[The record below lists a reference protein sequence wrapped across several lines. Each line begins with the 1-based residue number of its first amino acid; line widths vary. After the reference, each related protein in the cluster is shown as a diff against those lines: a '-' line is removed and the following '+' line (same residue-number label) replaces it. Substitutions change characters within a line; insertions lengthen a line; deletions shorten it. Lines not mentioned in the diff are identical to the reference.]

1 MSKREE
7 FRQQWVEK
15 QQRKIAEAGKD
26 PVEVIESR
34 IAALPSA
41 FQKRASKEQDRRAD
55 ATDSRYWVALCF
67 QTAAE
72 KEQFLIGSGLADL
85 ALDSDYLDGAE
96 VAERLDV
103 ELTSPVPKWK
113 DARINKK
120 LAGLT

>member
-15 QQRKIAEAGKD
+15 QQRKVAEAGKD

-34 IAALPSA
+34 VAALPNA
-41 FQKRASKEQDRRAD
+41 FQNRASKEQDRRAD

>member
-15 QQRKIAEAGKD
+15 QRRKAEEAGKD
-26 PVEVIESR
+26 PVEIVEAR
-34 IAALPSA
+34 VAALPSA
-41 FQKRASKEQDRRAD
+41 FQSRASKEQDRRAD

-72 KEQFLIGSGLADL
+72 KEEFLIGSGLADL